1 MCYSVEAVA
10 NFFIEKSLKTET
22 PLSNMHLQKM
32 VFFAHAA
39 YFKLHQKPLFSDPVV
54 AWQHGPVVVSLYH
67 ELKQYESGKVTELI
81 QRLEPCGNKSFF
93 PCKMVIPT
101 IPKDDEE
108 VVAFL
113 NHAWNR
119 LSEIPT
125 WKLRAISH
133 ADGGAW
139 YKTVASRNID
149 PKDDQA
155 VRDNLPRNL
164 TILDSVI
171 QECGR

>member
-10 NFFIEKSLKTET
+10 NFFINKSLKTET
-22 PLSNMHLQKM
+22 LLSNMHLQKI

-39 YFKLHQKPLFSDPVV
+39 YFKSHQKPLFSDPVV

-81 QRLEPCGNKSFF
+81 QRLEPWGNKGAFQF
-93 PCKMVIPT
+93 KMIIPT

-113 NHAWNR
+113 DQAWKH
-119 LSEIPT
+119 LSEVPT

-133 ADGGAW
+133 AEGGAW
-139 YKTVASRNID
+139 YKTVESQNID
-149 PKDDQA
+149 PKNDQA
-155 VRDNLPRNL
+155 VKQGLPRNL

-171 QECGR
+171 KECGR

>member
-1 MCYSVEAVA
+1 MCYSVDAVA
-10 NFFIEKSLKTET
+10 NFFIKKSLKTESLLT
-22 PLSNMHLQKM
+22 NMHLQKM

-39 YFKLHQKPLFSDPVV
+39 YFKKYGKPLFSDPVV

-67 ELKQYESGKVTELI
+67 KLKQYEADKVTALI

-113 NHAWNR
+113 NHAWKC
-119 LSEIPT
+119 LSEVPT

-133 ADGGAW
+133 ATGGAW
-139 YKTVASRNID
+139 YKTVESQNID
-149 PKDDQA
+149 PNNDQA
-155 VRDNLPRNL
+155 VQKDLPRNL

>member
-39 YFKLHQKPLFSDPVV
+39 YFKQYRKPLFSDPVV

-67 ELKQYESGKVTELI
+67 KLKKYEAGSVTEPI
-81 QRLEPCGNKSFF
+81 QRIETCADNRFLQYRT
-93 PCKMVIPT
+93 VIPT
-101 IPKDDEE
+101 IPQEHED
-108 VVAFL
+108 VVKFL
-113 NHAWNR
+113 NKAWNS
-119 LSEIPT
+119 LSEVPT

-133 ADGGAW
+133 APGGAW
-139 YKTVASRNID
+139 YKTVESQQID
-149 PKDDQA
+149 PMDDQ
-155 VRDNLPRNL
+155 VVMDKLPRNL